1 MRWMVLSAA
10 ALALCACGQQT
21 QTASAPAAGGE
32 GCAHSATHQ
41 VAWSE
46 AETPDTI
53 SVRSEGPSCVQA
65 VVSLVARNSH
75 GDPLWT
81 FISTYHD
88 MTTGGVA
95 PEDAPAVSSAHVQNF
110 LLGWANVTAQTSG
123 RLPEWREGT
132 ASIGSNGGLT
142 YNTSFSRESYEAMRQ
157 HNLRM
162 ICYAAAVDATQC
174 LVVDPSSNAP
184 AMIVAYGP

>member
-1 MRWMVLSAA
+1 MRRMILSAA
-10 ALALCACGQQT
+10 ALFVCACGQQT
-21 QTASAPAAGGE
+21 RTASAPAVE
-32 GCAHSATHQ
+32 GCARSATHQ
-41 VAWSE
+41 VAWTNPD
-46 AETPDTI
+46 TPDTI
-53 SVRSEGPSCVQA
+53 TVRAQGPSCKQA
-65 VVSLVARNSH
+65 VVTFIARNAH

-95 PEDAPAVSSAHVQNF
+95 PEDAPAVSPEQVDRF
-110 LLGWANVTAQTSG
+110 LAGWANVTAQTSG
-123 RLPEWREGT
+123 RLPEWREG
-132 ASIGSNGGLT
+132 ADNIGSNGGLT
-142 YNTSFSRESYEAMRQ
+142 YSTSFSRESYEAMRQ
-157 HNLRM
+157 RNLRM

>member
-1 MRWMVLSAA
+1 MRRMVLSAA
-10 ALALCACGQQT
+10 ALLVCACGQQT
-21 QTASAPAAGGE
+21 QTASTPMAE
-32 GCAHSATHQ
+32 RCARSATHS
-41 VAWSE
+41 VIWTNPG
-46 AETPDTI
+46 TPDTI

-65 VVSLVARNSH
+65 VVTFIARNAE
-75 GDPLWT
+75 GDPLWQ

-95 PEDAPAVSSAHVQNF
+95 PQDAPAVSPEQVDRF
-110 LLGWANVTAQTSG
+110 LTGWANVTAQTSG
-123 RLPEWREGT
+123 RLPEWREG
-132 ASIGSNGGLT
+132 AANIGSNGGLT

-157 HNLRM
+157 RNLRM

>member
-1 MRWMVLSAA
+1 MRRMVLGAA
-10 ALALCACGQQT
+10 ALLVCACGQQT
-21 QTASAPAAGGE
+21 QSPSSLAVE
-32 GCAHSATHQ
+32 GCARSRSHQ
-41 VAWSE
+41 VAWTNPD
-46 AETPDTI
+46 APDTI
-53 SVRSEGPSCVQA
+53 RVSAQGPSCVQA
-65 VVSLVARNSH
+65 VVTFIARNAH

-95 PEDAPAVSSAHVQNF
+95 FENARPVSPEQVDRF
-110 LLGWANVTAQTSG
+110 LSGWANVTAQTSA
-123 RLPEWREGT
+123 RLPEWREGGEN
-132 ASIGSNGGLT
+132 IGSNGGLT
-142 YNTSFSRESYEAMRQ
+142 YTTSFSREAYEAMRQ
-157 HNLRM
+157 RNLRM